1 MVKGAGYA
9 KNEIERLQRMLEKVR
24 LIDCLS

>member
-1 MVKGAGYA
+1 VKGAGYA